1 MMKKSDTKEGVNP
14 SQQITNQIAELGDWR
29 GEMMARLRKLVL
41 KAAPGLTEEW
51 KWGTAVWSQNGNVVA
66 INAFKDHVKV
76 IFFKG
81 AALKDPHGF
90 FNASLESKGSRGIDL
105 YEGDAIDE
113 TALKELIRAAVAY
126 NASGGK

>member
-14 SQQITNQIAELGDWR
+14 SQQITNQIAELDDWR
-29 GEMMARLRKLVL
+29 GKMLTRLRKIVL
-41 KAAPGLTEEW
+41 KAAPGITEEW

-126 NASGGK
+126 NVSGGK